1 MGNTASVG
9 DGRAVR
15 RVGFLAPMEHE
26 LRPIVRRL
34 GLTGGGAR
42 YEGRL
47 GDLEVVAMLTNI
59 GMDAA
64 AGAAARLLDEHVD
77 WVVVVG
83 IAGGVDPAITIGDLV
98 VPAVVVDR
106 ARRTEHTPSR
116 LGDVP
121 PRGVLSCGDDLVLEP
136 DALAAMVAD
145 GVVAV
150 DMETAAVA
158 AVCEHAG
165 RPWSVFRSISD
176 HTGEGLVDDS
186 LFAMTRPDG
195 TADTDALARYLA
207 ENPEK
212 GDVLARLARDMTVAT
227 EAAAE
232 LAIQS
237 VAALRSLS

>member
-1 MGNTASVG
+1 MSNTALVP
-9 DGRAVR
+9 DGPAVQ

-26 LRPIVRRL
+26 LQPLVRRL
-34 GLTGGGAR
+34 GLAGGGSR

-47 GDLEVVAMLTNI
+47 GELEVVAMLTNI
-59 GMDAA
+59 GMAA
-64 AGAAARLLDEHVD
+64 AASATERMLDERVD

-83 IAGGVDPAITIGDLV
+83 IAGGVDPDIKIGDLV
-98 VPAVVVDR
+98 VPEVVIDR
-106 ARRTEHTPSR
+106 ANHTEHTPSE

-121 PRGVLSCGDDLVLEP
+121 ARGMLSCGDELVIEP
-136 DALAAMVAD
+136 EALAAMAAA

-176 HTGEGLVDDS
+176 HTGEGLVDDA

-195 TADTDALARYLA
+195 TADTDALARYL
-207 ENPEK
+207 EEDPGK
-212 GDVLARLARDMTVAT
+212 VDVLARLARDMTVAT
-227 EAAAE
+227 EVAAE
-232 LAIQS
+232 LAIRS
-237 VAALRSLS
+237 LAALT

>member
-1 MGNTASVG
+1 
-9 DGRAVR
+9 
-15 RVGFLAPMEHE
+15 MEHE
-26 LRPIVRRL
+26 LQPLVRRL

-64 AGAAARLLDEHVD
+64 ASATERMLDDRVD

-83 IAGGVDPAITIGDLV
+83 IAGGVDPDIKIGDLV
-98 VPAVVVDR
+98 VPEVVLDR
-106 ARRTEHTPSR
+106 ANRAEYAPSK

-121 PRGVLSCGDDLVLEP
+121 ARGMLSCGDELVLEP
-136 DALAAMVAD
+136 EALAAMVAA

-158 AVCEHAG
+158 AVCERAG

-195 TADTDALARYLA
+195 TADPDALARYLA
-207 ENPEK
+207 ENPGKAE
-212 GDVLARLARDMTVAT
+212 VLARLARDMTVAT

-232 LAIQS
+232 LAIRS
-237 VAALRSLS
+237 VTAIT